1 MALGEEI
8 PFKAYVGNA
17 TALTFPTLFSYTDT
31 ADVKVYLNNV
41 LQSTGFTVSNNEVT
55 FETAPGQDV
64 AILLL
69 RTTPIDQ
76 PIPFE
81 DPQKTT
87 LAEVERVSDRGIRI
101 LQEASDSIDRSVKAA
116 PGETPPSGSI
126 FQLPNTTMGQG
137 ASGDLISRT
146 VPQELAHL
154 GITDQGVLSSTVAAT
169 NTLTI
174 YTEPNVGPITLVIG
188 GVNVVFPSSTTYN
201 QDGAAVAIANII
213 NAGDFTV
220 TAAASG
226 PYVVVSAKLP
236 GGDGNGITCSISVGA
251 AYGTWANATTT
262 GGTLSGVVL
271 SGIAQD
277 LSFTQKEQA
286 QRNLGIYGAPLIV
299 QGPGIDPTG
308 ATPSSDGLNAFFTA
322 NPRGEFYIPEGF
334 YWINKPV
341 KLYESANYRGAGS
354 TPYQPTGHVAGTTDP
369 SGTVFFCKESTVY
382 PWVTDGDSDR
392 TMFISETWTL
402 RGSDDA
408 ADAANY
414 WMHNFAF
421 TNCGIDGNKVAD
433 YGFKIYQMGEVGH
446 ITDCTITDCRK
457 ACVFATGAHAPFTM
471 RNCTING
478 PGEFE
483 VVPNTSPKTYVN
495 TYPYTGLHFG
505 KHPSF
510 SGSSGEVRLIGLS
523 GDRNNGGILRIS
535 GGHHVT
541 AFGSKFEN
549 NSFKTILFDQQGAND
564 AVTGKQG
571 GSASIALVGGYSQDP
586 TSQYKTSEEI
596 IRIEEGVTPSI
607 TMNNFNFT
615 KGVNSA
621 EHGDGVGTND
631 RNPPVQFYRFLGS
644 NKQFYNPALIRTIGE
659 PKSYTGDGTTTQFNT
674 VHSDVK
680 VWLTNPG
687 GAPVLQE
694 VGNSAGTTQYSVSN
708 SQVVF
713 MTAPASGVAIYIWSE
728 IVIPTLNSIQSVR
741 QPFLSFGPGMN
752 TFHSNIQLGKGNS
765 LYATRY
771 DNETTGPVLSLR
783 SDNIVGLKAF
793 TSAGVALIDHTGQ
806 MKIKANGNGVGFQGS
821 APFGKPTIS
830 GTRGSDPTYALLLT
844 ALANY
849 GLINDNTSP

>member
-31 ADVKVYLNNV
+31 TDVKVYLNNV

-174 YTEPNVGPITLVIG
+174 YTDPNVGPITLVIG
-188 GVNVVFPSSTTYN
+188 GVNVVFPSSATYN

-322 NPRGEFYIPEGF
+322 NKRGEFYIPEGF

-382 PWVTDGDSDR
+382 PWVTDVNGDR

-408 ADAANY
+408 DDAANY

-446 ITDCTITDCRK
+446 ITDCTIQDCRQ
-457 ACVFATGAHAPFTM
+457 AGVFATGSHAPFTM
-471 RNCTING
+471 RNCTVLG

-483 VVPNTSPKTYVN
+483 ADPATSPKTYIHPH
-495 TYPYTGLHFG
+495 PYTGLHFG
-505 KHPSF
+505 KHPTL
-510 SGSSGEVRLIGLS
+510 GGNAGEVRLIGLS
-523 GDRNNGGILRIS
+523 GDKNNGGILRIS

-549 NSFKTILFDQQGAND
+549 NSFKTILFDQQGLGGNI
-564 AVTGKQG
+564 GKG
-571 GSASIALVGGYSQDP
+571 GGAASIALVGGFSQDP

-615 KGVNSA
+615 QGVNSA
-621 EHGDGVGTND
+621 EYGDGVGTND
-631 RNPPVQFYRFLGS
+631 RNPPVQFYDS
-644 NKQFYNPALIRTIGE
+644 NGQFYTPALIRTIGE

-674 VHSDVK
+674 VHSDVD
-680 VWLTNPG
+680 VYLGSNP
-687 GAPVLQE
+687 PVLQ
-694 VGNSAGTTQYSVSN
+694 TTGYSVSN
-708 SQVVF
+708 SQVIFV
-713 MTAPASGVAIYIWSE
+713 TAPASGVAIYIWSE
-728 IVIPTLNSIQSVR
+728 IVTPTINSVGSVR

-793 TSAGVALIDHTGQ
+793 TSAGVALIDDQSQ
-806 MKIKANGNGVGFQGS
+806 MRIKANRNGIGFQGAS
-821 APFGKPTIS
+821 PFAKPTIS
-830 GTRGSDPTYALLLT
+830 GSATSTDRIGDILT
-844 ALANY
+844 ALHNY
-849 GLINDNTSP
+849 GLINNTIT

>member
-1 MALGEEI
+1 MSVTSETTVLSYAADGATVGPYPLTGLERSADI
-8 PFKAYVGNA
+8 DIKLYVNSEPWTDFTISIDGLRTGTVLPSG
-17 TALTFPTLFSYTDT
+17 TALMIY
-31 ADVKVYLNNV
+31 
-41 LQSTGFTVSNNEVT
+41 
-55 FETAPGQDV
+55 
-64 AILLL
+64 
-69 RTTPIDQ
+69 R
-76 PIPFE
+76 
-81 DPQKTT
+81 
-87 LAEVERVSDRGIRI
+87 
-101 LQEASDSIDRSVKAA
+101 
-116 PGETPPSGSI
+116 ETPKTQAQP
-126 FQLPNTTMGQG
+126 FPPNTTPAAEDISAGLDKLTLISQDISEQISRGIITPRGGVAPIGGFNKTPNTTLGQDTTG
-137 ASGDLISRT
+137 TFVSRT

-174 YTEPNVGPITLVIG
+174 YTEPDVGPITLVIG

-201 QDGAAVAIANII
+201 QDGAAVAIADII

-354 TPYQPTGHVAGTTDP
+354 TPYQPTGHVAGTTEP
-369 SGTVFFCKESTVY
+369 SGTVFFAKDTTEY
-382 PWVTDGDSDR
+382 PFVVDAENHR
-392 TMFISETWTL
+392 TMFVSETWTQTNM
-402 RGSDDA
+402 R
-408 ADAANY
+408 

-421 TNCGIDGNKVAD
+421 TNCGIDGNQVAD

-446 ITDCTITDCRK
+446 ITDCTITDCRE
-457 ACVFATGAHAPFTM
+457 ACVFATGSHAPFTM

-483 VVPNTSPKTYVN
+483 ADPATSPKTYVN

-505 KHPSF
+505 KHPTLT
-510 SGSSGEVRLIGLS
+510 GSSGEVRLIGLS

-549 NSFKTILFDQQGAND
+549 NSFKTILFDQQGLGGNI
-564 AVTGKQG
+564 GKGG
-571 GSASIALVGGYSQDP
+571 GSASLALVGGYSQDP

-615 KGVNSA
+615 
-621 EHGDGVGTND
+621 HGAITTNYYD
-631 RNPPVQFYRFLGS
+631 STGNFYT
-644 NKQFYNPALIRTIGE
+644 PALIRNVT
-659 PKSYTGDGTTTQFNT
+659 TG
-674 VHSDVK
+674 S
-680 VWLTNPG
+680 
-687 GAPVLQE
+687 E
-694 VGNSAGTTQYSVSN
+694 SV
-708 SQVVF
+708 
-713 MTAPASGVAIYIWSE
+713 T
-728 IVIPTLNSIQSVR
+728 PTLNSIGSVR
-741 QPFLSFGPGMN
+741 QPFLSYGPGMN
-752 TFHSNIQLGKGNS
+752 TFHSSIQLGKGNS
-765 LYATRY
+765 LYATGY
-771 DNETTGPVLSLR
+771 ASGAPMAQILSLQ
-783 SDNIVGLKAF
+783 SDNVVAF
-793 TSAGVALIDHTGQ
+793 KSFNSAGIALLDNSGD
-806 MKIKANGNGVGFQGS
+806 KAIHINHLGVGFNNI
-821 APFGKPTIS
+821 APIAKPTITGSKAS
-830 GTRGSDPTYALLLT
+830 GDALVNLLT

-849 GLINDNTSP
+849 GLIIDGTSA

>member
-31 ADVKVYLNNV
+31 ADVKVYLNDV
-41 LQSTGFTVSNNEVT
+41 LQTTGFTVANNEVT

-137 ASGDLISRT
+137 VSGDLISRT

-174 YTEPNVGPITLVIG
+174 YTDPDVGPITLVIG

-201 QDGAAVAIANII
+201 QDGAAVAIADII

-277 LSFTQKEQA
+277 LSLTQKEQA

-334 YWINKPV
+334 YWINKAV

-354 TPYQPTGHVAGTTDP
+354 TPYQPTGHTPGQDP
-369 SGTVFFCKESTVY
+369 SGTVFFAKDTAEY
-382 PWVTDGDSDR
+382 PFVPYNDVTTAVDTANGVR
-392 TMFISETWTL
+392 TMFISETWTE
-402 RGSDDA
+402 DDA
-408 ADAANY
+408 GR

-421 TNCGIDGNKVAD
+421 SNCGIDGNQVAD

-483 VVPNTSPKTYVN
+483 ADPATSPKTYVN
-495 TYPYTGLHFG
+495 DNPYTGLHFG

-564 AVTGKQG
+564 AFIGKQG

-596 IRIEEGVTPSI
+596 IRIEEAVTPSI

-631 RNPPVQFYRFLGS
+631 RNPPVQFHDNNG
-644 NKQFYNPALIRTIGE
+644 QFYNPALIRTIGE

-680 VWLTNPG
+680 VWLTTPG
-687 GAPVLQE
+687 GTKTLQE
-694 VGNSAGTTQYSVSN
+694 AGNTAGTTEYSVSN

-713 MTAPASGVAIYIWSE
+713 MTAPAQDVAIYIWSE
-728 IVIPTLNSIQSVR
+728 IVIPTLNSVQSVR
-741 QPFLSFGPGMN
+741 QPFLSYGPGMN

-806 MKIKANGNGVGFQGS
+806 IKIKANGNGIGFQGA
-821 APFGKPTIS
+821 APFAKPTIN
-830 GTRGSDPTYALLLT
+830 GSATSTDRIQDILT
-844 ALANY
+844 ALHNY
-849 GLINDNTSP
+849 GLITFTP

>member
-8 PFKAYVGNA
+8 PFKSYVGNA

-31 ADVKVYLNNV
+31 ADVKVYLNDV
-41 LQSTGFTVSNNEVT
+41 LQTTGYSVASNEVT

-137 ASGDLISRT
+137 ASGNLISRT

-174 YTEPNVGPITLVIG
+174 YTDPNVGPITLVIG

-354 TPYQPTGHVAGTTDP
+354 TPYQPTGHVAGTTEP
-369 SGTVFFCKESTVY
+369 SGTVFFAKDSTEYPFVLDAESH
-382 PWVTDGDSDR
+382 R
-392 TMFISETWTL
+392 TMFVSETWTQTNM
-402 RGSDDA
+402 R
-408 ADAANY
+408 

-446 ITDCTITDCRK
+446 ITDCTITDCRE
-457 ACVFATGAHAPFTM
+457 ACVLATGSHAPFTM

-505 KHPSF
+505 KHPTL

-549 NSFKTILFDQQGAND
+549 NSFKTILFDQQGLGGNI
-564 AVTGKQG
+564 GKGG

-615 KGVNSA
+615 QGA
-621 EHGDGVGTND
+621 ITTNYYD
-631 RNPPVQFYRFLGS
+631 STGNYYL
-644 NKQFYNPALIRTIGE
+644 PALIRNVT
-659 PKSYTGDGTTTQFNT
+659 S
-674 VHSDVK
+674 
-680 VWLTNPG
+680 
-687 GAPVLQE
+687 GA
-694 VGNSAGTTQYSVSN
+694 
-708 SQVVF
+708 
-713 MTAPASGVAIYIWSE
+713 E
-728 IVIPTLNSIQSVR
+728 IVIPTLNSIGSVR

-771 DNETTGPVLSLR
+771 DNETTGAVLSLR

-793 TSAGVALIDHTGQ
+793 TSAGVALIDHNGQ
-806 MKIKANGNGVGFQGS
+806 MKIKANGNGIGFQGS
-821 APFGKPTIS
+821 APFTKPTIS

-844 ALANY
+844 ALHNY

>member
-1 MALGEEI
+1 MSVTSETTVLSYAADGATVGPYPLTGLERSADI
-8 PFKAYVGNA
+8 DIKLYVNSAPWTDFTISIDGLRTGTVLPSG
-17 TALTFPTLFSYTDT
+17 TALMIY
-31 ADVKVYLNNV
+31 
-41 LQSTGFTVSNNEVT
+41 
-55 FETAPGQDV
+55 
-64 AILLL
+64 
-69 RTTPIDQ
+69 R
-76 PIPFE
+76 
-81 DPQKTT
+81 
-87 LAEVERVSDRGIRI
+87 
-101 LQEASDSIDRSVKAA
+101 
-116 PGETPPSGSI
+116 ETPKTQAQP
-126 FQLPNTTMGQG
+126 FPPNTTPAAEDISAGLDKLTLISQDISEQVSRGITTPRGGVAPIGGFNKTPNTTLGQDTTG
-137 ASGDLISRT
+137 TFVSRT

-169 NTLTI
+169 NTFTI

-188 GVNVVFPSSTTYN
+188 GVNVVFPSSATYN

-277 LSFTQKEQA
+277 LSLTQKEQA

-308 ATPSSDGLNAFFTA
+308 ATPSSDGLNAFFEA

-354 TPYQPTGHVAGTTDP
+354 TPYQPGDPHTPGTTEP
-369 SGTVFFCKESTVY
+369 SGTVFFCKESTEY
-382 PWVTDGDSDR
+382 PWVNDVNGDR
-392 TMFISETWTL
+392 TMFISDTWTKT
-402 RGSDDA
+402 
-408 ADAANY
+408 NMY

-549 NSFKTILFDQQGAND
+549 NSFKTILFDQQGVND
-564 AVTGKQG
+564 AVTGKG
-571 GSASIALVGGYSQDP
+571 GGAASLALVGGYSQDP
-586 TSQYKTSEEI
+586 SSQYKTSEEI

-615 KGVNSA
+615 KGAISSTRPLP
-621 EHGDGVGTND
+621 E
-631 RNPPVQFYRFLGS
+631 RFYDSTG
-644 NKQFYNPALIRTIGE
+644 NYYTPALIRNIGE
-659 PKSYTGDGTTTQFNT
+659 RFHAGNGTKTDFET
-674 VHSDVK
+674 VFSDVD
-680 VWLTNPG
+680 VYLNNGSTPQATSTFTVITTSTNPL
-687 GAPVLQE
+687 VLK
-694 VGNSAGTTQYSVSN
+694 VRFN
-708 SQVVF
+708 
-713 MTAPASGVAIYIWSE
+713 TAPANNVPIYLRSRGT
-728 IVIPTLNSIQSVR
+728 VIPTTNSIGSVR
-741 QPFLSFGPGMN
+741 QPFLSYGPGIN
-752 TFHSNIQLGKGNS
+752 TYHSSIQLGKGNS
-765 LYATRY
+765 LYATGY
-771 DNETTGPVLSLR
+771 ASGAPMAQILSLR
-783 SDNIVGLKAF
+783 SDNLVAF
-793 TSAGVALIDHTGQ
+793 KSFNSAGIALLDNSGD
-806 MKIKANGNGVGFQGS
+806 KAIHINHLGVGFNNI
-821 APFGKPTIS
+821 APIAKPTITGSKAS
-830 GTRGSDPTYALLLT
+830 GDALVNLLT

-849 GLINDNTSP
+849 GLIIDDTSA

>member
-31 ADVKVYLNNV
+31 TDVKVYLNDV
-41 LQSTGFTVSNNEVT
+41 LQSTGFTVANNEVT

-334 YWINKPV
+334 YWINKAV

-354 TPYQPTGHVAGTTDP
+354 TPYQPTGHVAGTTEP
-369 SGTVFFCKESTVY
+369 SGTVFFAKDTTEY
-382 PWVTDGDSDR
+382 PFVVDAENHR
-392 TMFISETWTL
+392 TMFVSETWTQTNM
-402 RGSDDA
+402 R
-408 ADAANY
+408 

-421 TNCGIDGNKVAD
+421 TNCGIDGNQVAD

-446 ITDCTITDCRK
+446 ITDCTIQDCRQ
-457 ACVFATGAHAPFTM
+457 AGVFATGSHAPFTM
-471 RNCTING
+471 RNCTVLG

-483 VVPNTSPKTYVN
+483 ADPATSPKTYVN

-505 KHPSF
+505 KHPSL

-523 GDRNNGGILRIS
+523 GDKNNGGILRIS

-549 NSFKTILFDQQGAND
+549 NSFKTILFDQQGLGGNI
-564 AVTGKQG
+564 GKGG

-615 KGVNSA
+615 QGA
-621 EHGDGVGTND
+621 ITTNYYD
-631 RNPPVQFYRFLGS
+631 STGNFYL
-644 NKQFYNPALIRTIGE
+644 PALIRNVT
-659 PKSYTGDGTTTQFNT
+659 S
-674 VHSDVK
+674 
-680 VWLTNPG
+680 
-687 GAPVLQE
+687 GA
-694 VGNSAGTTQYSVSN
+694 
-708 SQVVF
+708 
-713 MTAPASGVAIYIWSE
+713 E
-728 IVIPTLNSIQSVR
+728 IVIPTLNSIGSVR

-793 TSAGVALIDHTGQ
+793 TSAGVALIDHNGQ
-806 MKIKANGNGVGFQGS
+806 MKIKANGNGIGFQGS
-821 APFGKPTIS
+821 APFTKPTIS

-844 ALANY
+844 ALHNY